1 MRPEDYPPQEPFSEN
16 AQRYHDT
23 VMRLGEGIVGEDIS
37 YGDDPYQTVL
47 MFPAGEPDGSL
58 LAFMHGGGWTNGYKE
73 WMAFMAPPLN
83 EAGISVASI
92 GYRLAPQHLYPTG
105 FDDAAAAIAMLHG
118 SADEYGFDP
127 RKIFVGGHSAG
138 GHYASLLSVRRD
150 WQGEYDLPDDVIRGC
165 LPISGVY
172 DFGPDSGLSQRPR
185 FLGPADNEVPASPLL
200 NIEGTPP
207 PFLLAHGSED
217 FPHLMRQAERME
229 EALRAR
235 GGDATRIVLAGRN
248 HFSASFAAGEPDG
261 PWLKTAL
268 GWIKHRQGGF

>member
-23 VMRLGEGIVGEDIS
+23 VMQLGEGMVGEDIP
-37 YGDDPYQTVL
+37 YGDDPYQTVM
-47 MFPAGEPDGSL
+47 MFPAAEPDGSL

-73 WMAFMAPPLN
+73 WMGFMAPPLN
-83 EAGISVASI
+83 EAGISFASI

-105 FDDAAAAIAMLHG
+105 FDDAAAAIALLHA
-118 SADEYGFDP
+118 SAGEYGFDP
-127 RKIFVGGHSAG
+127 TQIFIGGHSAG
-138 GHYASLLSVRRD
+138 GHYASLLAVRRD
-150 WQGEYDLPDDVIRGC
+150 WQVEYGLPDDVIRGC

-185 FLGPADNEVPASPLL
+185 FLGPEGNELPASPLF